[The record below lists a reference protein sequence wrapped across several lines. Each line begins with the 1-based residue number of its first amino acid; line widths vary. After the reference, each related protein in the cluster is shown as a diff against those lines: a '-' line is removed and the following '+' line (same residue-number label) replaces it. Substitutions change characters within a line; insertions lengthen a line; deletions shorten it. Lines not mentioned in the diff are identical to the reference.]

1 MNKLFKPSSN
11 FAHSMKYLF
20 FPLRLTI
27 PAILLFMGSIA
38 GSFSYQQQV
47 SLTHKRVEEQLTQH
61 AKLTATSTAQLLEYL
76 YRRTDIQNSQTEG
89 VTLLISRLSGDRNL
103 KFALFCNEQNLISNA
118 SDYKLKNQ
126 SLNNTLWADLIPV
139 VDQVRTNQAGQII
152 IDQNR
157 RSVIAIHPVVF
168 PPSEGKL
175 RSDRVGAIVLD
186 YDLNK
191 ATQWAIA
198 NATNQS
204 LQMIGILVILCV
216 LVGFILN
223 RIVTQRARILVLA
236 SNQLAQRN
244 FHVRVNLQGADEL
257 AQIAQAFNYM
267 AAEIQHNTEV
277 LQKSEQQLKTK
288 TEELENT
295 LQELSQTQTQLIQ
308 QEKMSSLGHLVAG
321 VAHEINN
328 PVNFIHGNLTHL
340 ELYFQDLLSL
350 VVLYQEC
357 YPKPLLEIEAK
368 TEEIELHF
376 LQEDLPKILDSM
388 KVGTKRIRQIVL
400 SLRNFSRMDEAEF
413 KQVDIHEGIEST
425 LLILQHRLKATAER
439 PEITIIRNYGN
450 LPDVEC
456 YSGQLNQVLMN
467 ILANAIDALEEKKDS
482 CSQIKISTSVIDSH
496 WVKIAIAD
504 NGPGISAQI
513 KSKIFNPFFTTK
525 PVGKGTGLGMS
536 ISYQIITEKHGGK
549 LECFST
555 PGIGTEFIIEIP
567 TKHLTCNLN

>member
-1 MNKLFKPSSN
+1 
-11 FAHSMKYLF
+11 MKYLL

-27 PAILLFMGSIA
+27 PAILLFMGCIA

-47 SLTHKRVEEQLTQH
+47 SLTRKQVEEQLTQH

-89 VTLLISRLSGDRNL
+89 VTLLFSRLSGDRNL
-103 KFALFCNEQNLISNA
+103 KFALFCNEENQIGNA
-118 SDYKLKNQ
+118 SDYKLRNQ
-126 SLNNTLWADLIPV
+126 YLNNTLWADLIPV
-139 VDQVRTNQAGQII
+139 IEQVRTNQAGQIT
-152 IDQNR
+152 IDRNR
-157 RSVIAIHPVVF
+157 QSVIAIYPVVF
-168 PPSEGKL
+168 PPPEGKL

-186 YDLNK
+186 YDLK
-191 ATQWAIA
+191 EAEQLAIA

-216 LVGFILN
+216 LVGFILD
-223 RIVTQRARILVLA
+223 RIVTQRARRLVLA
-236 SNQLAQRN
+236 SNQLAQGN
-244 FHVRVNLQGADEL
+244 FNVRVNLQGSDEL
-257 AQIAQAFNYM
+257 FQIAQAFNCM
-267 AAEIQHNTEV
+267 AAKIQHNTEV

-350 VVLYQEC
+350 LGIYQEC
-357 YPKPLLEIEAK
+357 YPKLLPEIEAK
-368 TEEIELHF
+368 TEEIELNF
-376 LQEDLPKILDSM
+376 LQEDLPKILNSM
-388 KVGTKRIRQIVL
+388 KVGTKRIREIVL
-400 SLRNFSRMDEAEF
+400 SLRNFSRMDEAEL
-413 KQVDIHEGIEST
+413 KPVDLHEGIEST

-439 PEITIIRNYGN
+439 PEITIIRNYGK
-450 LPDVEC
+450 LPEVEC
-456 YSGQLNQVLMN
+456 YGGQFNQVLMN

-482 CSQIKISTSVIDSH
+482 CSQIKISTSVVDSH

-504 NGPGISAQI
+504 NGTGIPAQI

-555 PGIGTEFIIEIP
+555 PGIGTEFVIQIP
-567 TKHLTCNLN
+567 RKPLICNLN

>member
-1 MNKLFKPSSN
+1 
-11 FAHSMKYLF
+11 MKYLL

-27 PAILLFMGSIA
+27 PAILLFMGCIA

-76 YRRTDIQNSQTEG
+76 YRRTDIQNSQSEG

-103 KFALFCNEQNLISNA
+103 NFALFCNEQNQISNA

-126 SLNNTLWADLIPV
+126 YLNNTVWADLIPV
-139 VDQVRTNQAGQII
+139 VEQVRTNQAGQII
-152 IDQNR
+152 IDRNR

-168 PPSEGKL
+168 PPLPGKL
-175 RSDRVGAIVLD
+175 RSDRVGAIVLN
-186 YDLNK
+186 YDLTK
-191 ATQWAIA
+191 AEQWAIA

-204 LQMIGILVILCV
+204 LQMIGILIILCV
-216 LVGFILN
+216 LVGFILD
-223 RIVTQRARILVLA
+223 RIVTQRARRLVLA
-236 SNQLAQRN
+236 SNQLAQGN
-244 FHVRVNLQGADEL
+244 FKIRVNLQGSDEL
-257 AQIAQAFNYM
+257 VQIAQAFNYM

-295 LQELSQTQTQLIQ
+295 LQELSQTHTQLIQ
-308 QEKMSSLGHLVAG
+308 QEKMSSLGQLVAG

-328 PVNFIHGNLTHL
+328 PVNFIHGNLSHL

-350 VVLYQEC
+350 VKLYQEC
-357 YPKPLLEIEAK
+357 YPEPLPELETKA
-368 TEEIELHF
+368 EEIELNF
-376 LQEDLPKILDSM
+376 LQEDLPKILSSM
-388 KVGTKRIRQIVL
+388 RVGTKRIREIVL
-400 SLRNFSRMDEAEF
+400 SLRSFSRMDEAEL
-413 KQVDIHEGIEST
+413 KPVDIHEGIEST
-425 LLILQHRLKATAER
+425 LLILQHRFKATAER
-439 PEITIIRNYGN
+439 PEITIVRNYGN
-450 LPDVEC
+450 LPEIEC

-482 CSQIKISTSVIDSH
+482 CSQIKISTSVVDSH

-504 NGPGISAQI
+504 NGPGIPAQI

-536 ISYQIITEKHGGK
+536 ISYQIITEKHGGN

-555 PGIGTEFIIEIP
+555 PGIGTEFVIQIP
-567 TKHLTCNLN
+567 RTHLSCNLN